1 MLFNLLRP
9 AHDWSMSLLRRIPMD
24 GTFDQ
29 ERPLRRLI
37 GKRTLFSFDLS
48 SATDRIPL
56 AFQKL
61 LMEKLFKKE
70 RLGLNRA

>member
-1 MLFNLLRP
+1 MGLSIKKGLY
-9 AHDWSMSLLRRIPMD
+9 
-24 GTFDQ
+24 G
-29 ERPLRRLI
+29 

-61 LMEKLFKKE
+61 LIEKLLKKE
-70 RLGLNRA
+70 WLGLNRA